1 MARVK
6 FEKERDQRI
15 EAKKNYY
22 SEKAEELQSQSIDKC
37 NEALEMS
44 KIIPFGQP
52 IHIGH
57 HSEKSDRNYRK
68 RIDNKMGQSVLLQ
81 KKSDYYSNKAQI
93 NDTSIHSLDEKADE
107 KIQNKINQLTLELE
121 RMKFLNK
128 IFKKITN
135 RDEFEDF
142 INSSTNSK
150 EDILAVFE
158 QREYT
163 LKFHEPKTY
172 IYPFTFSITNTGA
185 EIRRLKKRLKI
196 IKLQDERPCFSFS
209 NSFAEIKE
217 EDSRFNIYFKSIPN
231 EETRTKL
238 KKEAMK
244 WSPSRKS
251 WTRQIT
257 TSTNSKR
264 LFQSLVDI
272 LESIQG

>member
-6 FEKERDQRI
+6 FEKERDERI

-22 SEKAEELQSQSIDKC
+22 SEKAEKLQTKSIDKC
-37 NEALEMS
+37 NEALEMA
-44 KIIPFGQP
+44 KVIPFGQP

-68 RIDNKMGQSVLLQ
+68 RIDNKMGQSILLQ
-81 KKSDYYSNKAQI
+81 KKSDYYSNKAQT

-107 KIQNKINQLTLELE
+107 KIQNKIDQLTFELE
-121 RMKFLNK
+121 RMKALNK

-135 RDEFEDF
+135 HDEFEDF
-142 INSSTNSK
+142 INDSKNSK
-150 EDILAVFE
+150 DDILAVFE

-163 LKFHEPKTY
+163 LKFHEPRAY
-172 IYPFTFSITNTGA
+172 IYPFTYSITNTGA

-196 IKLQDERPCFSFS
+196 IKIQDERPCFNFC

-217 EDSRFNIYFKSIPN
+217 EDSRFNIYFKSIPK
-231 EETRTKL
+231 EETRTRL